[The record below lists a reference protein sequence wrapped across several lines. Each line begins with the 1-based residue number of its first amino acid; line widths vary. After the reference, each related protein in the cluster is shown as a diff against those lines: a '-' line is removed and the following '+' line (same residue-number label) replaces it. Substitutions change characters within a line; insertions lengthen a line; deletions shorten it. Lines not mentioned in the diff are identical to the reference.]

1 MVLLSYP
8 ILCMCVCYNTR
19 NEFSLYKSY
28 LKLTAPKKQ
37 PSITTHSSLFDIS
50 FVCDNDNLALLS
62 GGQSETV
69 VGVS

>member
-1 MVLLSYP
+1 MYVCVLQYAKRIFP
-8 ILCMCVCYNTR
+8 VQ
-19 NEFSLYKSY
+19 
-28 LKLTAPKKQ
+28 KLFKINCSKKQ